1 MGGINS
7 AIHSSRQS
15 LSAYSAALAVV
26 QENIANASTVG
37 YARQRV
43 SLASIVVP
51 GAATPQGV
59 EIQRVEALR
68 SELLDKQVVLGTQ
81 RLAGV
86 EKKAEF
92 FSLIEPTFRIDG
104 DSALSDSIDG
114 FFAAA
119 QALSVSP
126 ADLNLRRAF
135 QSAGS
140 RFAASA
146 RSSYQDLVSRQADL
160 DTEARTVVSRVNT
173 LADQIAQLS
182 TQRSADP
189 KASNSA
195 VDTRLQ
201 QVLEELGGLIDVST
215 QRQNDGT
222 LAVISGGTPLV
233 VGDRVRPISVSVS
246 NQGLQVL
253 DSSGKDI
260 TANLQDNGGRLG
272 GLLEARNRILPE
284 LLGDVNRLVKGVA
297 DRVNEQLAQGVDLT
311 GAPGAPLFQYDS
323 TFLDGSGR
331 TAGLTGAAT
340 PAAPGVQVD
349 FTGGVTGTITAT
361 LDSFLV
367 GAAPPSAT
375 QAGDRITLELTSAD
389 GSIDVALETAA
400 LVGGETVAEIAQRL
414 NDRIALSPELA
425 GLVEFSDAGGSL
437 KATLSEQ
444 AGQGFELA
452 VSTNRAGFTT
462 GLEAGGSLGGQSA
475 EEIAAALNEQVALN
489 SDLAAA
495 GVRFAAVGGE
505 LRVDADQALAFDV
518 TDLDPSA
525 TGFASGLAGVNQQA
539 GGALAAATLT
549 ANIALSRIAAGEA
562 GNPNGGGN
570 IVAVAELASG
580 RFIEGRSFS
589 EYYAGIVNDL
599 GSAADNVNFQVETQR
614 ELLTASQNLRDSLSA
629 VDINEEAVQ
638 LLQFEQGYSALL
650 RVMQTLGQ
658 LTDEVLSLIR

>member
-51 GAATPQGV
+51 GAAAPQGV

-68 SELLDKQVVLGTQ
+68 SELLDKQVVLGQQ
-81 RLAGV
+81 RLAGL

-92 FSLIEPTFRIDG
+92 FSLIEPVFRVDG
-104 DSALSDSIDG
+104 ESALSDSIDG

-135 QSAGS
+135 QSAAD
-140 RFAASA
+140 RFASSA
-146 RSSYQDLVSRQADL
+146 RGSYQDLSSQRADL
-160 DTEARTVVSRVNT
+160 ETEARTVVSRVNT
-173 LADQIAQLS
+173 LAGQIADLS

-233 VGDRVRPISVSVS
+233 VGDRVRPISLSVS
-246 NQGLQVL
+246 NQGLQVF
-253 DSSGKDI
+253 DSGGNEI
-260 TANLQDNGGRLG
+260 TPNLQDKGGRLG
-272 GLLEARNRILPE
+272 GLLEAHNRILPE
-284 LLGDVNRLVKGVA
+284 LLSDVNRLVKSVA
-297 DRVNEQLAQGVDLT
+297 DQVNEQLARGVDLT

-323 TFLDGSGR
+323 SFLEGTGR

-340 PAAPGVQVD
+340 PTAPSIQVD
-349 FTGGVTGTITAT
+349 FTGGLSGTITAT
-361 LDSFLV
+361 LDAFLV
-367 GAAPPSAT
+367 GAAPPTAA
-375 QAGDRITLELTSAD
+375 QAGDRITLQLSSAD
-389 GSIDVALETAA
+389 GLIDVALETAP
-400 LVGGETVAEIAQRL
+400 LTGGETVAEIAQRL

-425 GLVEFSDAGGSL
+425 GLVEFSDAGGAL
-437 KATLSEQ
+437 KATLSDQ
-444 AGQGFELA
+444 AGQGFDLA
-452 VSTNRAGFTT
+452 VSTNRAGFVT
-462 GLEAGGSLGGQSA
+462 GLEAGGALGGQSA
-475 EEIAAALNEQVALN
+475 EEIAAALNEQIALN
-489 SDLAAA
+489 PDLAAA

-505 LRVDADQALAFDV
+505 LRVDGDQSFQFDL
-518 TDLDPSA
+518 TDIDPSA
-525 TGFASGLAGVNQQA
+525 TGFASGLAGANQQA
-539 GGALAAATLT
+539 GGALAANTLT
-549 ANIALSRIAAGEA
+549 ANIALSKIAAGET

-570 IVAVAELASG
+570 ILAVAELASG
-580 RFIEGRSFS
+580 RFVEGRSFGD
-589 EYYAGIVNDL
+589 YYAGIVSDL
-599 GSAADNVNFQVETQR
+599 GSAADNVSFQVETQR
-614 ELLTASQNLRDSLSA
+614 ELLTASQNLRDSYSA
-629 VDINEEAVQ
+629 VDVNEEAVQ

-650 RVMQTLGQ
+650 RVMQTLGD